1 MKETTKEFA
10 SFLSRIQFDQL
21 PAVVVKQAKKCILD
35 FIGVAIAG
43 TGAPAYQEIT
53 GLSKIFGGPPES
65 SVVKADF
72 KTSAPVATLINGTVA
87 HGLELDD
94 GHILAHAHPGV
105 TTIPAALSVGEKMHC
120 SGKDLIAAVVTG
132 YEPVVRIGDAI
143 TPSALYDRG
152 IHTAALVGTFG
163 AAMAVSKL
171 LCFNLDQTLNAFGN
185 CCLTPV
191 SPFETFKEGANVKDF
206 YGGWPAFVG
215 TMAALMAKEGFGGS
229 KRLLEGRLG
238 FCKNISD
245 DYDLDRIT
253 RSMGEQW
260 EIMGVYFK
268 KHASCSL
275 SHTTMDAVIALLESH
290 PVRPEEINKIVV
302 KTHRFASD
310 LSETG
315 PDTAT
320 AAKSSI
326 PFCVALAVSKGRVSL
341 EEFTTGNIEDNEIRA
356 LSQKVEVQL
365 DKELDDLHL
374 SREDLRPSVVE
385 INTKDGRFFTE
396 RRDIAK
402 GWPADP
408 LSDEELEEKF
418 ITLTRNILAEKQ
430 ASKIIETIYA
440 FDTVEDISGFV
451 EEAYRP

>member
-1 MKETTKEFA
+1 
-10 SFLSRIQFDQL
+10 
-21 PAVVVKQAKKCILD
+21 
-35 FIGVAIAG
+35 
-43 TGAPAYQEIT
+43 
-53 GLSKIFGGPPES
+53 
-65 SVVKADF
+65 
-72 KTSAPVATLINGTVA
+72 
-87 HGLELDD
+87 
-94 GHILAHAHPGV
+94 
-105 TTIPAALSVGEKMHC
+105 MHC